1 MIEII
6 INKDV
11 VDINV
16 EVENWEGAVKSAGDI
31 LVKNNK
37 AKEEYIE
44 AMIATVK
51 KIGPYIVMAPGIA
64 MPHARPEFG
73 VIDCGISIITLKEPV
88 NFGNKEFD
96 PVKLIFALCAKES
109 ESHIEL
115 LKDLS
120 VILDDDEVI
129 EKCSH
134 IETKEEL
141 IEILLESYKNNK

>member
-1 MIEII
+1 MIEKI

-11 VDINV
+11 VEVNV
-16 EVENWEGAVKSAGDI
+16 EVENWEGAVKAAGDI

-37 AKEEYIE
+37 VKEEYIE
-44 AMIATVK
+44 AMIDTVK
-51 KIGPYIVMAPGIA
+51 EIGPYIVMAPGIA
-64 MPHARPEFG
+64 MPHARPECG

-134 IETKEEL
+134 IETKDEL

>member
-1 MIEII
+1 MIEKI

-11 VDINV
+11 VEVNV
-16 EVENWEGAVKSAGDI
+16 EVENWEGAVKAAGDI

-37 AKEEYIE
+37 VKETYIE
-44 AMIATVK
+44 AMIDTVK
-51 KIGPYIVMAPGIA
+51 AIGPYIVMAPGIA
-64 MPHARPEFG
+64 MPHARPECG
-73 VIDCGISIITLKEPV
+73 VIDGGISIITLKEPV

-120 VILDDDEVI
+120 VILDDDKVI
-129 EKCSH
+129 EKCSN
-134 IETKEEL
+134 IKTKDEL